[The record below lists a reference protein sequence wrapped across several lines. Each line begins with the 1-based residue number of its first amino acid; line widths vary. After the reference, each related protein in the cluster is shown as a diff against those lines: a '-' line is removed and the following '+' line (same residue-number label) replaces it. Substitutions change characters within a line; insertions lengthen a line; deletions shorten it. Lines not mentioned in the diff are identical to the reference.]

1 MNQLSRI
8 ISGTMTWGAWG
19 KCFSTDQMQSLIEH
33 ATSLGITTFDHADIY
48 GGYTTEA
55 EFGKAFAHASV
66 DRSSVQF
73 VTKCGIQYPCEERPL
88 TVKHYNTTSEHIRQS
103 VEASLRH
110 LQTEYL
116 DVLLIHRPSP
126 LMDPHEMGDIVA
138 MLKDEGKI
146 HNFGVSNF
154 TPSQL
159 ALLQTQVDLDWN
171 QLECSLTH
179 DAPMTDG
186 TLDMMVATGIGAMA
200 WSPLGNV
207 FKESGEVQAR
217 IRKALEP
224 LCDKYRA
231 TEDQLLLTWIMK
243 HPAQITPVVGTTS
256 EERLELATKATQ
268 IEISLPDW
276 FIMLEAAK
284 GHRVA

>member
-1 MNQLSRI
+1 
-8 ISGTMTWGAWG
+8 MTWGAWG
-19 KCFSTDQMQSLIEH
+19 KGFSTVQMQSLIEH
-33 ATSLGITTFDHADIY
+33 AASLGITTFDHADIY

-66 DRSSVQF
+66 DRESVQF
-73 VTKCGIQYPCEERPL
+73 VTKCGIQYPCDERPL
-88 TVKHYNTTSEHIRQS
+88 SVKYYDTTAKHIRES

-126 LMDPHEMGDIVA
+126 LMDPQEIGNVINT
-138 MLKDEGKI
+138 LKEEGKI
-146 HNFGVSNF
+146 HSFGVSNF

-159 ALLQTQVDLDWN
+159 ALLQTCVDLDWN
-171 QLECSLTH
+171 QVECSLTH
-179 DAPMTDG
+179 DAPLTDG
-186 TLDMMVATGIGAMA
+186 TLDMMATHTTKAMA
-200 WSPLGNV
+200 WSPLGSV
-207 FKESGEVQAR
+207 FKESGEVQTR
-217 IRKALEP
+217 IRKTLEP
-224 LCDKYRA
+224 LCEKYGA
-231 TEDQLLLTWIMK
+231 TEDQLLLAWIIK
-243 HPAQITPVVGTTS
+243 HPAQIHPVVGTTS
-256 EERLELATKATQ
+256 EERLERAVKAIQ